1 VSVSVDLISESEFA
15 EVLKIRQ
22 ALGQAELRQLAK
34 SQETAKSELVRRLV
48 ETLKRL
54 LPRPIDIQPM
64 VSKILDMAIK
74 VANDMTEEQALFH
87 CHIIEAGRPPSESSI
102 QVADDAQSG
111 NVFLC
116 TFPLF
121 ARLIRDE
128 WSERLVPVVKAS
140 AELESAFH

>member
-1 VSVSVDLISESEFA
+1 M
-15 EVLKIRQ
+15 KIRQ

-34 SQETAKSELVRRLV
+34 SQETAKLELVRRLV
-48 ETLKRL
+48 EILERL

-64 VSKILDMAIK
+64 VSKIVDMAVK
-74 VANDMTEEQALFH
+74 VANDITEEQALFR

-102 QVADDAQSG
+102 HVADDSQSG
-111 NVFLC
+111 DVFMC

-128 WSERLVPVVKAS
+128 WNERLVPVVKAS
-140 AELESAFH
+140 VELESGFQ